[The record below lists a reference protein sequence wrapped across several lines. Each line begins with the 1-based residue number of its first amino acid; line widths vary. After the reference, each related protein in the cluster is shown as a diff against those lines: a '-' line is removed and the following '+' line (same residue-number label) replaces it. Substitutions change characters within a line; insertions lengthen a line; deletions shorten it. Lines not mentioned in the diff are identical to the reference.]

1 MGIDAVDFETVPEV
15 IRVADHVLAERVPRL
30 GLAQYVVP
38 RFFQGAVD
46 PAVETDIVQNIF
58 PGKEEIILGH
68 VGKMFSRMGDFSSV
82 CQKRAGFLFKDSG

>member
-1 MGIDAVDFETVPEV
+1 M
-15 IRVADHVLAERVPRL
+15 LQSL
-30 GLAQYVVP
+30 LP